1 MINEEK
7 SLTRINKHLSEIGYC
22 SRREADRLIAAGR
35 VLVNGKKA
43 EMGLKIGT
51 EDQITVN
58 GEALNKPK
66 NKSQGRIPKI
76 DNNIITEK
84 VSKN

>member
-7 SLTRINKHLSEIGYC
+7 SLTRLNKHLSEIGYC
-22 SRREADRLIAAGR
+22 SRREADRLISAGR

-43 EMGLKIGT
+43 EMGLKIAT

-58 GEALNKPK
+58 GEALNNPK
-66 NKSQGRIPKI
+66 NKLI
-76 DNNIITEK
+76 
-84 VSKN
+84 